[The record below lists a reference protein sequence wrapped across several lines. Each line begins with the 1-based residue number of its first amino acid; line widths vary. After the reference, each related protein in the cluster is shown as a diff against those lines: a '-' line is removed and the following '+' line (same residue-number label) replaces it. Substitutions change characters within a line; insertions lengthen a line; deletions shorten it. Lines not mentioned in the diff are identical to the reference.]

1 MSVDLNYIR
10 IDAGANWLMGG
21 NAYLK
26 TKKESQRVFTYLTRE
41 KRMGNKTDT

>member
-10 IDAGANWLMGG
+10 IDAGVNWLMEG

-26 TKKESQRVFTYLTRE
+26 TKKESQRVFTYLAKE
-41 KRMGNKTDT
+41 KRTGNKTDT